1 MRNIAI
7 LCLLLACALP
17 ALAGTYRADE
27 IPNVQRMD
35 RRRYVSDPDGIL
47 SPAAVAHIDSV
58 CASLRERGLA
68 QVAVVAVDDIAGG
81 DTFSFA
87 VDLFRSWGVG
97 SAKSNNGLGILL
109 VKDLREIRFVTGGG
123 LEGILPDALCKRIQL
138 NYMLPAFREGD
149 YSAGMVA
156 GVGAAAT
163 ILEGGEVDLGGD
175 ADEDLPAWMI
185 FTIVFGFVI
194 CPLGRVRA
202 NYYFSRRC
210 PKCRKLTLKQQSQQV
225 LSVTRNY
232 RLVEYTYVCPNCGAV
247 VKRRSRNLRDDNF
260 GGGAGGDI
268 LRQLGLAADDHR
280 GVIVGAAEQIEPLAL
295 MLCRKLVQ
303 NAQHRVL
310 VVHIGHG
317 GKVYK
322 LGILCR
328 RHRVAAVG
336 VALHAVGLMECAGKV
351 VAVQVCTKEYRDNV
365 GHGKVHLQFSKIGF
379 PRGGSCP
386 RSGLMRG
393 GLAAATCERVVPGAP
408 PLIRPRAG
416 PRPPFLLGEGS

>member
-17 ALAGTYRADE
+17 ALAGTYRANE

-194 CPLGRVRA
+194 FPLGI
-202 NYYFSRRC
+202 S
-210 PKCRKLTLKQQSQQV
+210 P
-225 LSVTRNY
+225 
-232 RLVEYTYVCPNCGAV
+232 AV
-247 VKRRSRNLRDDNF
+247 ARS
-260 GGGAGGDI
+260 
-268 LRQLGLAADDHR
+268 
-280 GVIVGAAEQIEPLAL
+280 
-295 MLCRKLVQ
+295 
-303 NAQHRVL
+303 
-310 VVHIGHG
+310 
-317 GKVYK
+317 
-322 LGILCR
+322 
-328 RHRVAAVG
+328 AV
-336 VALHAVGLMECAGKV
+336 
-351 VAVQVCTKEYRDNV
+351 
-365 GHGKVHLQFSKIGF
+365 S
-379 PRGGSCP
+379 
-386 RSGLMRG
+386 
-393 GLAAATCERVVPGAP
+393 
-408 PLIRPRAG
+408 
-416 PRPPFLLGEGS
+416 

>member
-1 MRNIAI
+1 MRKITI

-149 YSAGMVA
+149 YSAGMVS

-175 ADEDLPAWMI
+175 ADAAHRDFLRRLLGDMALPKGSHAFWPLNRYPYGDGESEQTVDARMFLSGI
-185 FTIVFGFVI
+185 AALKPESVI
-194 CPLGRVRA
+194 LMCG
-202 NYYFSRRC
+202 
-210 PKCRKLTLKQQSQQV
+210 QV
-225 LSVTRNY
+225 PP
-232 RLVEYTYVCPNCGAV
+232 E
-247 VKRRSRNLRDDNF
+247 
-260 GGGAGGDI
+260 
-268 LRQLGLAADDHR
+268 LGLAELR
-280 GVIVGAAEQIEPLAL
+280 PLSPSIV
-295 MLCRKLVQ
+295 
-303 NAQHRVL
+303 H
-310 VVHIGHG
+310 
-317 GKVYK
+317 
-322 LGILCR
+322 
-328 RHRVAAVG
+328 
-336 VALHAVGLMECAGKV
+336 
-351 VAVQVCTKEYRDNV
+351 
-365 GHGKVHLQFSKIGF
+365 
-379 PRGGSCP
+379 
-386 RSGLMRG
+386 
-393 GLAAATCERVVPGAP
+393 
-408 PLIRPRAG
+408 G
-416 PRPPFLLGEGS
+416 PRYVVTPHVDDLIGEPQRYAQLITFLKSIIAGR

>member
-1 MRNIAI
+1 M
-7 LCLLLACALP
+7 
-17 ALAGTYRADE
+17 
-27 IPNVQRMD
+27 
-35 RRRYVSDPDGIL
+35 
-47 SPAAVAHIDSV
+47 AHIDSV

-138 NYMLPAFREGD
+138 NYMLPAFREGN

-194 CPLGRVRA
+194 FPLGMVLA

-260 GGGAGGDI
+260 GGGGGAGVKIDPVAF
-268 LRQLGLAADDHR
+268 L
-280 GVIVGAAEQIEPLAL
+280 VIKDGTT
-295 MLCRKLVQ
+295 
-303 NAQHRVL
+303 RV
-310 VVHIGHG
+310 
-317 GKVYK
+317 
-322 LGILCR
+322 
-328 RHRVAAVG
+328 
-336 VALHAVGLMECAGKV
+336 MP
-351 VAVQVCTKEYRDNV
+351 VAVPPVSTVDRIVDMAPDIV
-365 GHGKVHLQFSKIGF
+365 DKIGKF
-379 PRGGSCP
+379 FDKKDGDE
-386 RSGLMRG
+386 
-393 GLAAATCERVVPGAP
+393 TV
-408 PLIRPRAG
+408 
-416 PRPPFLLGEGS
+416 

>member
-175 ADEDLPAWMI
+175 ADAAHRDFLRRLLGDMALPKGSHAFWPLNRYPYGDGESEQTVDARMFLSGI
-185 FTIVFGFVI
+185 AALKPESVI
-194 CPLGRVRA
+194 LMCG
-202 NYYFSRRC
+202 
-210 PKCRKLTLKQQSQQV
+210 QV
-225 LSVTRNY
+225 PS
-232 RLVEYTYVCPNCGAV
+232 E
-247 VKRRSRNLRDDNF
+247 
-260 GGGAGGDI
+260 
-268 LRQLGLAADDHR
+268 LGLAELRPLSPSIVHGHR
-280 GVIVGAAEQIEPLAL
+280 YVVTPHVDLIGKPQ
-295 MLCRKLVQ
+295 RY
-303 NAQHRVL
+303 AQL
-310 VVHIGHG
+310 ITFL
-317 GKVYK
+317 KS
-322 LGILCR
+322 II
-328 RHRVAAVG
+328 
-336 VALHAVGLMECAGKV
+336 AG
-351 VAVQVCTKEYRDNV
+351 R
-365 GHGKVHLQFSKIGF
+365 
-379 PRGGSCP
+379 
-386 RSGLMRG
+386 
-393 GLAAATCERVVPGAP
+393 
-408 PLIRPRAG
+408 
-416 PRPPFLLGEGS
+416 

>member
-123 LEGILPDALCKRIQL
+123 LEGILPDALCKRIQTT
-138 NYMLPAFREGD
+138 YMLPAFRAGN

-156 GVGAAAT
+156 GIEAAAT
-163 ILEGGEVDLGGD
+163 ILEGGEVDLSGD
-175 ADEDLPAWMI
+175 SGDDLPAWMI
-185 FTIVFGFVI
+185 FLIVVGFIVG
-194 CPLGRVRA
+194 PLGLVLVVYFVRH
-202 NYYFSRRC
+202 RC
-210 PKCRKLTLKQQSQQV
+210 PQCHKFTLRQDSQRV
-225 LSVTRNY
+225 LSVTQNY
-232 RLVEYTYVCPNCGAV
+232 RLVEYTYVCSNCGAV
-247 VKRRSRNLRDDNF
+247 GKRQAKNLRDDNF
-260 GGGAGGDI
+260 GGGAGGGTI
-268 LRQLGLAADDHR
+268 
-280 GVIVGAAEQIEPLAL
+280 
-295 MLCRKLVQ
+295 
-303 NAQHRVL
+303 
-310 VVHIGHG
+310 IGG
-317 GKVYK
+317 GCVRSS
-322 LGILCR
+322 G
-328 RHRVAAVG
+328 G
-336 VALHAVGLMECAGKV
+336 
-351 VAVQVCTKEYRDNV
+351 
-365 GHGKVHLQFSKIGF
+365 GF
-379 PRGGSCP
+379 GGGFGGGSF
-386 RSGLMRG
+386 G
-393 GLAAATCERVVPGAP
+393 GGGA
-408 PLIRPRAG
+408 
-416 PRPPFLLGEGS
+416 GSKW

>member
-175 ADEDLPAWMI
+175 ADAAHRDFLRRLLGDMALPKGSHAFWPLNRYPYGDGESEQTVDARMFLSGI
-185 FTIVFGFVI
+185 AALKPESVI
-194 CPLGRVRA
+194 LMCG
-202 NYYFSRRC
+202 
-210 PKCRKLTLKQQSQQV
+210 QV
-225 LSVTRNY
+225 PP
-232 RLVEYTYVCPNCGAV
+232 E
-247 VKRRSRNLRDDNF
+247 
-260 GGGAGGDI
+260 
-268 LRQLGLAADDHR
+268 LGLAELRPLSPSIVHGHRYVVTPHVDDLI
-280 GVIVGAAEQIEPLAL
+280 GEPQ
-295 MLCRKLVQ
+295 RY
-303 NAQHRVL
+303 AQL
-310 VVHIGHG
+310 ITFL
-317 GKVYK
+317 KS
-322 LGILCR
+322 II
-328 RHRVAAVG
+328 
-336 VALHAVGLMECAGKV
+336 AG
-351 VAVQVCTKEYRDNV
+351 R
-365 GHGKVHLQFSKIGF
+365 
-379 PRGGSCP
+379 
-386 RSGLMRG
+386 
-393 GLAAATCERVVPGAP
+393 
-408 PLIRPRAG
+408 
-416 PRPPFLLGEGS
+416 